1 MRMRRSLTS
10 FIMKIAYKKI
20 FPHTS
25 FLYSFIRNNLSKL
38 SENIVDLGGGA
49 GLTHNILSDKGAKYV
64 IIVDINYELL
74 SEASSSSDKVLASS
88 DEEIFRRGSVED
100 VVLHDALHHFDKPI
114 EALNVYMEIVSGC
127 IHVVDFDVEK
137 IGGKIIR
144 FLEKIGG
151 FPANFYSMKK
161 VMSILDEGGLY
172 LHKSNGPSKFFSQY
186 YIKACKTR

>member
-1 MRMRRSLTS
+1 MVYRMKLSSSILR
-10 FIMKIAYKKI
+10 IAYKRI
-20 FPHTS
+20 FPHTR
-25 FLYSFIRNNLSKL
+25 FLYSFIKNNIDELSGDV
-38 SENIVDLGGGA
+38 VDLGGGA
-49 GLTHNILSDKGAKYV
+49 GLIHEILSKRGARY
-64 IIVDINYELL
+64 IINIDIDYELL
-74 SEASSSSDKVLASS
+74 RRVSVSSDKILSS
-88 DEEIFRRGSVED
+88 SHRKILRNDSID
-100 VVLHDALHHFDKPI
+100 HLILHDALHHFDKPI